1 VTESPNSTPNALDDP
16 RSAAGPTGGAAAPA
30 AIAHSAGRPF
40 RLVDLVDL
48 EILQSLQDGFAELTR
63 TAASIR
69 DNQGRLVTRPSR
81 SNRFCELLGGPLHEN
96 VACDLSNYA
105 AAAAAA
111 KGADVPIRYV
121 CHAGLTQF
129 AATIR
134 LDGQLLGTIVLGDL
148 PEKPLTRSRVAD
160 LAREHGVD
168 EKALWEA
175 ARELRPCCDED
186 MRAAISFLQLL
197 ANTLT
202 RLCYQQAVLK
212 ERAEELTLLSETSR
226 LLSSTLDPD
235 RVLDNI
241 VRTMAEV
248 MDVKACSL
256 RLLNE
261 EGDELVIK
269 ATYGLSRDYLKKGP
283 VLVAENPS
291 DQAALAGRVI
301 TIPDMRTDPRV
312 RYPQEARREGLVSSL
327 AVGLIAKGK
336 PLGTLHIY
344 TGRPH
349 TFTSDEVRMFRSV
362 ADQAALTVQNSQLV
376 EEIARAR
383 GQQRELALASQV
395 QRRLLPAGPPTIPG
409 YDCFAVTYPSQ
420 QVGGDLH
427 DWIELPEENWGL
439 AVGDVVGK
447 GVPAAILMAGV
458 LAALRAQAEHVYALD
473 HIMGRINRNL
483 AETTEITEFATLFY
497 GVLDSDARR
506 LPYSTAGHEPAILLR
521 AGEVRRLAVGGP
533 LLGVDPEADFE
544 YEVVDLAPGDA
555 LVVFS
560 DGACDAMNYES
571 ERFGRERFLESVR
584 RNAGYGAERMVREIL
599 WDIRRFAGLAPRLDD
614 LTLLVVKVL

>member
-1 VTESPNSTPNALDDP
+1 MSEQNAQ
-16 RSAAGPTGGAAAPA
+16 SEAAGPPVGSGGPGPSARA
-30 AIAHSAGRPF
+30 AGRQF
-40 RLVDLVDL
+40 RLVDLVDP

-69 DNQGRLVTRPSR
+69 DDQGRLVTRPSR
-81 SNRFCELLGGPLHEN
+81 SNRFCELLGGPLHQNE
-96 VACDLSNYA
+96 ACDLSNYA
-105 AAAAAA
+105 AATAAA
-111 KGADVPIRYV
+111 KGADVPIKYV
-121 CHAGLTQF
+121 CHAGLIQF

-148 PEKPLTRSRVAD
+148 PEKPLTRSQVAD
-160 LAREHGVD
+160 LAHEHGVD

-186 MRAAISFLQLL
+186 MRADISFLQLL

-212 ERAEELTLLSETSR
+212 ERVEELTLLSETSR

-269 ATYGLSRDYLKKGP
+269 ATHGLSPDYLKKGP
-283 VLVAENPS
+283 VLVAENPN
-291 DQAALAGRVI
+291 DQNALAGRVI

-344 TGRPH
+344 TGEPH
-349 TFTSDEVRMFRSV
+349 TFTPDEIRMFRSV
-362 ADQAALTVQNSQLV
+362 ADQAALTVWNSQLV

-383 GQQRELALASQV
+383 GQQMELALASRV

-427 DWIELPEENWGL
+427 DWVKLPEGNWGL

-458 LAALRAQAEHVYALD
+458 LAALRAQAEHIYALD
-473 HIMGRINRNL
+473 HIMGRVNRSL

-506 LPYSTAGHEPAILLR
+506 LTYSTAGHEPAILLR
-521 AGEVRRLAVGGP
+521 DGRVRRLSVGGP
-533 LLGVDPEADFE
+533 LLGVDSEADFK
-544 YEVVDLAPGDA
+544 YDVVDLAPGDA

-584 RNAGYGAERMVREIL
+584 RNADYGAERMLREIL

-614 LTLLVVKVL
+614 ITLLVVKVL